1 MCGIFGIISKNNTNL
16 YDTIIEGLIQLQNRG
31 YDSSGLCVLK
41 NKNNDT
47 EFDIQ
52 KYASTENIGSID
64 KLLQLNL
71 KPNVEDTI
79 FIGIGHNR
87 WATHGMK
94 NDINAHPHISNNG
107 NFVLV
112 HNGIIENYSELKD
125 FLITKNYDF
134 YSQTDTEV
142 IVNLISYN
150 YHLITETF
158 TKTENDNLKKSTEKN
173 TILAIQ
179 NTILMLHGTYGLII
193 INKNEPNKLFCVR
206 NGSPLL
212 IGENDD
218 CVIITSEQCG
228 FCNKMNHYITLNN
241 DDIFTVER
249 NEINM
254 QNNMHIPKLVITCSS
269 SNVYSL
275 KNVCH
280 INADLTPVPF
290 EHWTLKEIHEQYDCV
305 INAINK
311 GGRIRSQSEVKLG
324 GLETCESQLYHVNNI
339 IILGCGT
346 SYFAGLYGM
355 NFLKKLCNFNTV
367 QVFDGAEFEDIDI
380 PKIGKTAFILLSQ
393 SGETKDLH
401 RCIEIAKN
409 NDVIT
414 IGIINVVD
422 SLIAREVD
430 CGIYCNAGKEVGVA
444 STKSFTSQVVCLSL
458 AAIWFSQMQEV
469 HESKRT
475 KMIKD
480 LHNLANDFKNTIEST
495 SQQVC
500 QIAKKMSVENY
511 NNMFLLGKGCDEC
524 IAKEGSLKIKEMSY
538 VHSEGYSAS
547 SLKHGP
553 FALLNSN
560 FPVIILNLD
569 NKYNSKI
576 LNCFEEV
583 YSRNSPI
590 LFITNDLMSTIPLR
604 NKACDILKVSENN
617 SYASLLGIV
626 PLQLLAYYLALN
638 RGNNPDKPKNLA
650 KVVTVE

>member
-1 MCGIFGIISKNNTNL
+1 MCGIFGIISKTNTNI
-16 YDTIIEGLIQLQNRG
+16 YNIIIQGLIQLQNRG

-41 NKNNDT
+41 NKNNNNEF
-47 EFDIQ
+47 EFDIH
-52 KYASTENIGSID
+52 KYASTEDISSID
-64 KLLQLNL
+64 KLLQLKLTPDVN
-71 KPNVEDTI
+71 ETM
-79 FIGIGHNR
+79 FMGMGHNR

-94 NDINAHPHISNNG
+94 SDNNAHPHISNNG
-107 NFVLV
+107 VFTLV

-125 FLITKNYDF
+125 FLISKNYTF

-142 IVNLISYN
+142 IVNLLSYYDDYECN
-150 YHLITETF
+150 A
-158 TKTENDNLKKSTEKN
+158 DNLKKGTSQT
-173 TILAIQ
+173 LAAIQ
-179 NTILMLHGTYGLII
+179 KTIAMLQGTYGLII
-193 INKNEPNKLFCVR
+193 MNKNEPHKLFCVR

-218 CVIITSEQCG
+218 CVIITSEQSG

-241 DDIFTVER
+241 DDIFTIYRNNER
-249 NEINM
+249 
-254 QNNMHIPKLVITCSS
+254 KLTITCSS

-275 KNVCH
+275 KNVSMT
-280 INADLTPVPF
+280 NSNLTPHPF

-305 INAINK
+305 LNAINK
-311 GGRIRSQSEVKLG
+311 GGRIRSDCNVKLG
-324 GLETCESQLYHVNNI
+324 GLESCVTQLYDVNNI

-355 NFLKKLCNFNTV
+355 NFFKKLCNFNTV

-380 PKIGKTAFILLSQ
+380 PKVGKTAIILVSQ

-401 RCIEIAKN
+401 RCIEIAKK
-409 NDVIT
+409 NDILS

-458 AAIWFSQMQEV
+458 AAIWFSQLHDI
-469 HESKRT
+469 HENKRI

-480 LHNLANDFKNTIEST
+480 LHNLANDLKSTIECT
-495 SQQVC
+495 IEQV
-500 QIAKKMSVENY
+500 QEIAKQLVEKNC

-524 IAKEGSLKIKEMSY
+524 VAKEGSLKIKEMSY
-538 VHSEGYSAS
+538 IHSEGYSAS

-553 FALLNSN
+553 FALLNAD
-560 FPVIILNLD
+560 FPVVILNLD

-576 LNCFEEV
+576 MNCFEEV
-583 YSRNSPI
+583 RSRGSPI
-590 LFITNDLMSTIPLR
+590 LFITNDSTTSNALKQR
-604 NKACDILKVSENN
+604 NIVHCDCHDFNVNIIKVSENN
-617 SYASLLGIV
+617 SYASLIGMI
-626 PLQLLAYYLALN
+626 PLQLLAYYLALYK
-638 RGNNPDKPKNLA
+638 GHNPDKPKNLA